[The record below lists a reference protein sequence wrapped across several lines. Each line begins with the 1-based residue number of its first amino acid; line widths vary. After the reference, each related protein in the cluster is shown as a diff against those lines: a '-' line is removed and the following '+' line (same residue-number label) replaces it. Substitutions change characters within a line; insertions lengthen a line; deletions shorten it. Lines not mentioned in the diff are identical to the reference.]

1 MATLIVSFAMA
12 AQTNAIDSGG
22 NLQLGVRIA
31 LVGLYVNI
39 AFAVIKISA
48 GVFGHA
54 YALIADGIESTLDV
68 AGSLILWGAL
78 RFAARPPDATHPYG
92 HGKAEPVAAI
102 IVAFGVLAAAAIVAF
117 RSTVYLF
124 LPHPAPATFTLWVA
138 ALVVFTKETLFQF
151 VNRVGRKLGST
162 AVIAD
167 AWRHRA
173 DVITSAAAFIGISI
187 ALIGGEKWRVAD
199 NYAAIFACVII
210 ALTGIRLCGPA
221 LSEILDTAPRGDVAE
236 VVQNAA
242 RSIPGV
248 VALDKCFLRKM
259 GTRYYVDLHVQ
270 VNGELSVRDGHE
282 VAHRVKD
289 AIRAT
294 NSRIADVLVHIEPA

>member
-1 MATLIVSFAMA
+1 
-12 AQTNAIDSGG
+12 
-22 NLQLGVRIA
+22 
-31 LVGLYVNI
+31 
-39 AFAVIKISA
+39 
-48 GVFGHA
+48 
-54 YALIADGIESTLDV
+54 
-68 AGSLILWGAL
+68 
-78 RFAARPPDATHPYG
+78 
-92 HGKAEPVAAI
+92 
-102 IVAFGVLAAAAIVAF
+102 
-117 RSTVYLF
+117 
-124 LPHPAPATFTLWVA
+124 
-138 ALVVFTKETLFQF
+138 
-151 VNRVGRKLGST
+151 
-162 AVIAD
+162 
-167 AWRHRA
+167 
-173 DVITSAAAFIGISI
+173 
-187 ALIGGEKWRVAD
+187 VAD